1 MARADYVARV
11 KSIVYGQGMGEK
23 PAYVIGAADASESV
37 SGSLVTFALASGEG
51 DKVKAGDVLSVPAD
65 TEAES
70 YALYVTSV
78 ATDSITA
85 INGYLATTEVT
96 AGGSPLD
103 SALFEVN
110 PQFPDAE
117 IHRAIDTVF
126 SGLLYPQAFK
136 LSTETITPNLATGE
150 AELNAL
156 DMEVLSAHQLVGGVS
171 IPIPVGIQ
179 RNLHTSVS
187 STGVLGYFDFY
198 DSGTVY
204 LTTKRKLAIGDEST
218 FEGLVRLV
226 ATGAAALLLGASVSE
241 TDLERAKKDSQGR
254 RPESAAQLLW
264 RDFLTLKVQYAEDIS
279 RDTVTQFIVYRG

>member
-1 MARADYVARV
+1 MSRADYVART

-23 PAYVIGAADASESV
+23 PSYVRANANADETVTGSVVVFDLATSE
-37 SGSLVTFALASGEG
+37 GSKLR
-51 DKVKAGDVLSVPAD
+51 AGDVLSVPAA
-65 TEAES
+65 TEAAS
-70 YALYVTSV
+70 YALYVLSMS
-78 ATDSITA
+78 TDEVTA
-85 INGYLATTEVT
+85 INGYLGTTAVV
-96 AGGSPLD
+96 AASSPLD
-103 SALFEVN
+103 SALIEVN

-117 IHRAIDTVF
+117 IHRSIDTIF
-126 SGLLYPQAFK
+126 AGMLYPQAFK
-136 LSTETITPNLATGE
+136 LSTSTITPNLATGE

-156 DMEVLSAHQLVGGVS
+156 DMEVLSAHQVIGGES

-187 STGVLGYFDFY
+187 STGVLGYFDFA

-204 LTTKRKLAIGDEST
+204 LTTKRKLAVGDEDSND
-218 FEGLVRLV
+218 GLVRLV

-254 RPESAAQLLW
+254 RPESSAQLLW
-264 RDFLTLKVQYAEDIS
+264 RDFLTLKMQFAEEVS